1 MDVKNFNLPDKVRLL
16 LRRFQKGARIVLTLE
31 NWREVFLNI
40 LINYP
45 LTEIRRRDGIT
56 IRAPRGLQ
64 LWNHYNDIWE
74 HQAYTSKYTIKKSDI
89 VIDIGANIGL
99 FSLFAARLAR
109 IVYSFEPSSESFIY
123 LKNNVSSNS
132 FNNIKCFNYALA
144 PHSGEIPFGESEDL
158 TSSSFYRHNNSATSV
173 KSKIVNCVNLQ
184 EIFDKNQIDCCDFL
198 KMDCEGCEFEVLFA
212 TPPEYLKK
220 IVTISMEFHDSFTEY
235 THYDLSQ
242 YLTQHGFVIEI
253 LKIRGTF
260 GVMVGRRTASALISR
275 NGEF

>member
-1 MDVKNFNLPDKVRLL
+1 MGGKKFNFTDKVRLV
-16 LRRFQKGARIVLTLE
+16 LRRYQKGVRIVLTLE
-31 NWREVFLNI
+31 NWMEVFLNI

-56 IRAPRGLQ
+56 IRAPHGLQ

-74 HQAYTSKYTIKKSDI
+74 HQTYTSKYNIKKSDI

-99 FSLFAARLAR
+99 FSLFAAKFAR
-109 IVYSFEPSSESFIY
+109 TVYSFEPSPESFIY
-123 LKNNVSSNS
+123 LQNNVISNT

-144 PHSGEIPFGESEDL
+144 PHSGEIAFGESEDL
-158 TSSSFYRHNNSATSV
+158 TSSSFYRDNKSGTSV
-173 KSKIVNCVNLQ
+173 KSTTVNCVNLQ

-198 KMDCEGCEFEVLFA
+198 KIDCEGCEFEVLFG
-212 TPPEYLKK
+212 TPAEYLKK
-220 IVTISMEFHDSFTEY
+220 IVTISMEFHDSLTEY
-235 THYDLSQ
+235 THYDLAQ

-260 GVMVGRRTASALISR
+260 GIMVGRRTASTLIAR
-275 NGEF
+275 NGQF